1 MHLEELILEIYTLIC
16 INDKRYRKSWKE
28 FNELKN
34 TDQNYCYSN
43 YYDVNID
50 KYKVKCGT
58 SLQFWENKSWINS
71 IDPYGWFQC
80 YFRYWLDRR
89 SLDDKRQIARWKG
102 IVIRFKGKLVN

>member
-1 MHLEELILEIYTLIC
+1 MEELILEIYTLIC

-43 YYDVNID
+43 YYDVNAD

-58 SLQFWENKSWINS
+58 SLRFWENKSWINS

-80 YFRYWLDRR
+80 YFRYWFRYKIFRLEKTNCKMERN
-89 SLDDKRQIARWKG
+89 L
-102 IVIRFKGKLVN
+102 